1 MITTNVVEC
10 DFHLQAKNSHPNVML
25 RMCSTLM
32 EKDDL
37 DEEAE
42 VN

>member
-1 MITTNVVEC
+1 MVEC
-10 DFHLQAKNSHPNVML
+10 DFHLQAKIAHPNVML

-32 EKDDL
+32 EEDDL
-37 DEEAE
+37 EEETE